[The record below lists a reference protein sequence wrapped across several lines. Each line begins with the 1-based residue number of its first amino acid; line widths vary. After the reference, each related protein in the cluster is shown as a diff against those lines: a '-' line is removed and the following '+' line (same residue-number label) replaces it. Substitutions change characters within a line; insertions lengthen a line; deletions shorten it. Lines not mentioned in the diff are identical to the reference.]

1 MRQCYMF
8 IRIVTYLTKLYID
21 LWLFLFGWVKIH
33 KIRTT
38 EKIDSFL
45 NGSRVPGIKR
55 SHYAHQVIL
64 STLV

>member
-1 MRQCYMF
+1 MF
-8 IRIVTYLTKLYID
+8 IRTVTYLTKLYID

-33 KIRTT
+33 KIFHKIHTS

-55 SHYAHQVIL
+55 SHYAHQVIF